1 MPRLYEAISPT
12 VRALAGEEIKIFL
25 HPSGGVEGYLLNLN
39 ELVLG
44 AAALSCF
51 RTAELGFLCALALA
65 LGDRGFLLANPE
77 PIEGFDQAVCF
88 AFDALPSSLAAS
100 RVIAQLDPQIRGSN
114 PAQVDVGQVLRANSS
129 FRALA
134 IHWLGL
140 R

>member
-12 VRALAGEEIKIFL
+12 VRALAGAEMKILL
-25 HPSGGVEGYLLNLN
+25 HPSGGVEGYLLNSN

-44 AAALSCF
+44 AAALTCF
-51 RTAELGFLCALALA
+51 RAAELGFLCALALA

-100 RVIAQLDPQIRGSN
+100 RVIAQLDPRVRGSN
-114 PAQVDVGQVLRANSS
+114 PAQVDVGQVLRTNSS
-129 FRALA
+129 FRTLA
-134 IHWLGL
+134 IHWLAL